1 MTFGSSA
8 VNTVDRISARASEWL
23 YALGVYGALPA
34 LLGLVTVD
42 VALRYFFNA
51 PLQWSRDANG
61 LLLLLTLFS
70 AMPAAWDRGHHIRME
85 IFYLRFPP
93 RPRLVA
99 DVLSALAGIT
109 TFGLLAVQAVL
120 FAQYMA
126 GTGETGED
134 LELGLWPF
142 MVYIAICGA
151 VFVGRLI
158 ANPTVTTRSE
168 DADKR
173 SWI

>member
-1 MTFGSSA
+1 MSVVARGFDTLDKA
-8 VNTVDRISARASEWL
+8 TLRASEWL
-23 YALGVYGALPA
+23 YAIGVYGALPA

-61 LLLLLTLFS
+61 LLLLMTLFS
-70 AMPAAWDRGHHIRME
+70 ALPAAWDRGHHIRME
-85 IFYLRFPP
+85 IFYLRF
-93 RPRLVA
+93 RPRGRVIA
-99 DVLSALAGIT
+99 DVLSALAGLT
-109 TFGLLAVQAVL
+109 TFGLLAVQGLV
-120 FAQYMA
+120 FASYMA

-134 LELGLWPF
+134 LELELWPF
-142 MVYIAICGA
+142 MGYIAICGT

-158 ANPTVTTRSE
+158 ANPTVKPRE
-168 DADKR
+168 DEAEG